1 MSVQADIERS
11 GGRRGALDPQL
22 TNRRW
27 LRELSGG
34 VRGWLGLAGAAGI
47 LAGLCTVV
55 QMGLL
60 AWAIDQLVTSATAPA
75 ALWPAF
81 SGLVGVLVL
90 RAVAQWVQERAGA
103 EASLRIRARVRGEL
117 LDHLAALGPVRL
129 GDRHSAGLGQQLV
142 EQVEALDGYF
152 ARFLPQMRLTTIL
165 PPVILAVVASLDWL
179 AALLLL
185 LAAPLIPLFMA
196 LVGMG
201 AERLNREQ
209 FVAVTRLAGH
219 FLDRVRG
226 VTTLQLFNRTA
237 DSINEVH
244 AAADDYRRRSLR
256 TLRLAFLSS
265 AVLEFFA
272 SVAIAM
278 VAIYIGFGLLG
289 YIAFGPADALTLF
302 SGLFVLLLAPEFFQP
317 LRTLSQHY
325 HDRAAA
331 LGAADGLLELLKEP
345 LPEGHDHG
353 AGTSTEPRD
362 AAEGRGAHI
371 ALRGVTI
378 AHPGRGRVLGPID
391 LEIAP
396 GECVAL
402 VGPSGSGKS
411 SLLQL
416 LAGFID
422 AEDGEVTIDR
432 ASFGGADSIAWMDQ
446 RAWLIQGTLADNLR
460 LAAPQASDAEL
471 WAAIRRAGLGEL
483 VDALPLGL
491 ATPLGE
497 RGYGFSGGQGQRLA
511 LARVFLSRA
520 PLVLLDEPTASLD
533 SETQGLVIEGLRELM
548 ASGATVVVAT
558 HQQALMSM
566 AGRRIELTHQARRRE
581 IGHDA

>member
-1 MSVQADIERS
+1 M
-11 GGRRGALDPQL
+11 LDPQL

-27 LRELSGG
+27 LRELSGS

-47 LAGLCTVV
+47 LAGLCTIV

-60 AWAIDQLVTSATAPA
+60 AWLVDQLVTHASAPA
-75 ALWPAF
+75 ALGWAF
-81 SGLVGVLVL
+81 FGLIGVLVL
-90 RAVAQWVQERAGA
+90 RAVAQWVQERASA

-117 LDHLAALGPVRL
+117 LEHLAALGPVRL

-152 ARFLPQMRLTTIL
+152 ARFLPQMRLTTVL
-165 PPVILAVVASLDWL
+165 PLVILAVVASLDWL
-179 AALLLL
+179 AAALLL

-289 YIAFGPADALTLF
+289 YIAYGPADALTLF

-331 LGAADGLLELLKEP
+331 LGAADGLLALLKEP
-345 LPEGHDHG
+345 LPQGHRAGASRAEPGHVGNDHVGIGYAADGHG
-353 AGTSTEPRD
+353 AS
-362 AAEGRGAHI
+362 I

-378 AHPGRGRVLGPID
+378 AHPGRGRVLGPLD
-391 LEIAP
+391 LEIAA

-402 VGPSGSGKS
+402 IGPSGSGKS

-416 LAGFID
+416 LAGFI
-422 AEDGEVTIDR
+422 E
-432 ASFGGADSIAWMDQ
+432 ADSGTLTIGASGRIAWMDQ
-446 RAWLIQGTLADNLR
+446 RPWLIQGTLADNLR
-460 LAAPQASDAEL
+460 LAAPRASDAEL
-471 WAAIRRAGLGEL
+471 WAALRRAGLGEL
-483 VDALPLGL
+483 VGGLPEGL

-497 RGYGFSGGQGQRLA
+497 RGYGFSGGQAQRLA
-511 LARVFLSRA
+511 LARVFLARA
-520 PLVLLDEPTASLD
+520 SLVLLDEPTASLD
-533 SETQGLVIEGLRELM
+533 SETQGGVVDGLRELM

-566 AGRRIELTHQARRRE
+566 AGRRIELSHQARRQE
-581 IGHDA
+581 IGHDASA